1 MHCMC
6 SSSKE
11 KHCEM
16 DRTFP
21 CSKIFRSHFVVV
33 GVIEKSKCVDANISR
48 GLPVGPHLVRP
59 DVHNRPATCSC
70 TTTRVQTVHELFNCT
85 VQLRAI
91 CSNPTR
97 SKNSYPNVQ
106 FTASKIVPIL
116 FFKKQPPLLFNC
128 RAGAAGALPVHC
140 RFRRRHAGL
149 VNFSLLL
156 FTIGKCNVQLRTGPS
171 KIAALEPAQKF
182 HLQQNKKGRLDVC
195 LKHAFGKV
203 CASSPCSACSS
214 YATSPGEAILISG
227 TNRSFCFSPTT
238 LVYFIPFLLF
248 WPFKFFLTLACTFR
262 CHPDVQRWRDWLLNL
277 ARSELLR
284 FRLTAELVRQSCQY
298 WGNGAGSIARR
309 MLRERRPLSVS
320 AHAHWST
327 SKVLTTC
334 ACFPNTPPPPGLCL
348 PHQCPVRGRPAAP
361 VFPHTALCQID
372 HAAVMFETSH
382 H

>member
-128 RAGAAGALPVHC
+128 RAGAAGALPVHSC
-140 RFRRRHAGL
+140 CYSQLENAM
-149 VNFSLLL
+149 FSY
-156 FTIGKCNVQLRTGPS
+156 
-171 KIAALEPAQKF
+171 EPARPKLLPLNLHRNF
-182 HLQQNKKGRLDVC
+182 
-195 LKHAFGKV
+195 
-203 CASSPCSACSS
+203 
-214 YATSPGEAILISG
+214 
-227 TNRSFCFSPTT
+227 
-238 LVYFIPFLLF
+238 LF